1 MQHFSRSCID
11 CFDWI
16 FSVGK
21 ERLVLKY
28 SVNFE
33 NMGAA
38 FAVPAAVVDQHL
50 RLCGVLQ
57 LKVLLLLLRQGR
69 PMTDQEIGSFLRQDP
84 ADVRDAAL
92 YWENCGLLRS
102 EGGEAAACPVNPETV
117 VAAPVREL
125 TQEEPRRTV
134 VASDSRR
141 FTRAECAELA
151 AKDSTLLSLLHK
163 AQEITGCPLTSMD
176 MQCLTALYA
185 YYGLTPEFILTVMGY
200 CRSVDKLNMRYVEKT
215 AASWQ
220 EKGIE
225 TAQEAERYIDY
236 LTQRRSNEG
245 QVRSAFGINDRNLT
259 TREREMIASWYG
271 ELGFGIDVIRLAYE
285 RAVENTGKLSF
296 AYINKVLQNWHRE
309 GVRTAADAANASA
322 RRAPAQEHGTSYSIQ
337 EIEDRVL
344 SDFIDR

>member
-11 CFDWI
+11 WFDWI

-259 TREREMIASWYG
+259 TREREMIDSWYG

>member
-1 MQHFSRSCID
+1 MQHFSRSCTD
-11 CFDWI
+11 WFDWI
-16 FSVGK
+16 ISAGK

-125 TQEEPRRTV
+125 AQEEPRRTV

-259 TREREMIASWYG
+259 TREREMIDSWYG

>member
-1 MQHFSRSCID
+1 MQHFSRSCTD
-11 CFDWI
+11 WFDWI

-102 EGGEAAACPVNPETV
+102 EGGEVAACPVNLETV

>member
-1 MQHFSRSCID
+1 MQHFSRSCTD
-11 CFDWI
+11 WFDWI

-117 VAAPVREL
+117 VPAPVREL

-322 RRAPAQEHGTSYSIQ
+322 RRAPAQEHGPSYSIQ

>member
-1 MQHFSRSCID
+1 MQHFSRSCTD
-11 CFDWI
+11 WFDWI

-102 EGGEAAACPVNPETV
+102 EGGEAAACPVNLETV
-117 VAAPVREL
+117 APAPVREL

-259 TREREMIASWYG
+259 TREREMIDSWYG

>member
-1 MQHFSRSCID
+1 MQHFSRSCTD
-11 CFDWI
+11 WFDWI

-102 EGGEAAACPVNPETV
+102 EGGEAAACPVNLETV
-117 VAAPVREL
+117 VPAPVREL

-259 TREREMIASWYG
+259 TREREMIDSWYG

>member
-1 MQHFSRSCID
+1 M
-11 CFDWI
+11 
-16 FSVGK
+16 
-21 ERLVLKY
+21 KY

-102 EGGEAAACPVNPETV
+102 EGGEAAACPVNLETV
-117 VAAPVREL
+117 VPAPVREL

-259 TREREMIASWYG
+259 TREREMIDSWYG

>member
-1 MQHFSRSCID
+1 MQHFSRSCTD
-11 CFDWI
+11 WFDWI

-102 EGGEAAACPVNPETV
+102 EGGEAAACPVNLETV
-117 VAAPVREL
+117 VPAPVREL

-225 TAQEAERYIDY
+225 TAQEAERYIDD

-259 TREREMIASWYG
+259 TREREMIDSWYG

>member
-1 MQHFSRSCID
+1 M
-11 CFDWI
+11 
-16 FSVGK
+16 
-21 ERLVLKY
+21 KY

-69 PMTDQEIGSFLRQDP
+69 AMSDQEIAAFLRQDP

-92 YWENCGLLRS
+92 YWENCGLLRA
-102 EGGEAAACPVNPETV
+102 ENGEEPGTVTSKPEMAAAV
-117 VAAPVREL
+117 VAAPAREL
-125 TQEEPRRTV
+125 AREEPRRTV
-134 VASDSRR
+134 VAADSRR

-151 AKDSTLLSLLHK
+151 ARDNTLMSLLHK
-163 AQEITGCPLTSMD
+163 AQEIIGCTLTSMD

-185 YYGLTPEFILTVMGY
+185 YYGLSPEFILTVMGY
-200 CRSVDKLNMRYVEKT
+200 CKSIDKLSMRYVEKT

-220 EKGIE
+220 EKGID
-225 TAQEAERYIDY
+225 TVPEAERYIDY
-236 LTQRRSNEG
+236 LSRRRSNEG
-245 QVRSAFGINDRNLT
+245 QVRAAFGINDRSLT
-259 TREREMIASWYG
+259 TREKEMIASWYG
-271 ELGFGIDVIRLAYE
+271 ELGYGIDVIRLAYE

-309 GVRTAADAANASA
+309 GVRTAADAANASV
-322 RRAPAQEHGTSYSIQ
+322 RRAPAQENGTSYSIQ

-344 SDFIDR
+344 ADFIDR

>member
-1 MQHFSRSCID
+1 MQHFSRSCTD
-11 CFDWI
+11 WFDWI

-102 EGGEAAACPVNPETV
+102 EGGEAAACPVNLETV
-117 VAAPVREL
+117 VPAPVREL

>member
-1 MQHFSRSCID
+1 MQHFSRSCTD
-11 CFDWI
+11 WFDWI

-102 EGGEAAACPVNPETV
+102 EGGEAAACSVNLETV
-117 VAAPVREL
+117 VPAPVREL

>member
-11 CFDWI
+11 WFDWI

-117 VAAPVREL
+117 VPAPVREL
-125 TQEEPRRTV
+125 AQEEPRRTV

>member
-1 MQHFSRSCID
+1 MQHFSRSCTD
-11 CFDWI
+11 WFDWI

-102 EGGEAAACPVNPETV
+102 EGGEAAACPVNLETV
-117 VAAPVREL
+117 VPAPVREL

-259 TREREMIASWYG
+259 TREREMIDSWYG

-322 RRAPAQEHGTSYSIQ
+322 RRALAQEHGTSYSIQ

>member
-1 MQHFSRSCID
+1 MQHFSRSCTD
-11 CFDWI
+11 WFDWI

-102 EGGEAAACPVNPETV
+102 EGGEVAACPVNPETV

-125 TQEEPRRTV
+125 AQEESRRTV

-236 LTQRRSNEG
+236 LTQQRSNEG

-337 EIEDRVL
+337 EIEDRML

>member
-1 MQHFSRSCID
+1 MQHFSRSCTD
-11 CFDWI
+11 WFDWI

>member
-1 MQHFSRSCID
+1 M
-11 CFDWI
+11 
-16 FSVGK
+16 
-21 ERLVLKY
+21 KY

-69 PMTDQEIGSFLRQDP
+69 AMSDQEIAAFLRQDP

-92 YWENCGLLRS
+92 YWENCGLLRA
-102 EGGEAAACPVNPETV
+102 ENGDEPGTVIAKPEMAAAV

-125 TQEEPRRTV
+125 AREEPRRTV
-134 VASDSRR
+134 VAADSRR

-151 AKDSTLLSLLHK
+151 ARDNTLMSLLHK
-163 AQEITGCPLTSMD
+163 AQEIIGCTLTSMD

-185 YYGLTPEFILTVMGY
+185 YYGLSPEFILTVMGY
-200 CRSVDKLNMRYVEKT
+200 CKSIDKLSMRYVEKT

-220 EKGIE
+220 EKGID
-225 TAQEAERYIDY
+225 TVPEAERYIDY
-236 LTQRRSNEG
+236 LSRRRSNEG
-245 QVRSAFGINDRNLT
+245 QVRAAFGINDRSLT
-259 TREREMIASWYG
+259 TREKEMIASWYG
-271 ELGFGIDVIRLAYE
+271 ELGYGIDVIRLAYE

-322 RRAPAQEHGTSYSIQ
+322 RRAPAQENGTSYSIQ

-344 SDFIDR
+344 ADFIDR

>member
-1 MQHFSRSCID
+1 MQHFSRSCTD
-11 CFDWI
+11 WFDWI

-102 EGGEAAACPVNPETV
+102 EGGEAAACPVNPEMV

-125 TQEEPRRTV
+125 AQEEPRRTV

-185 YYGLTPEFILTVMGY
+185 YDGLTPEFILTVMGY

-259 TREREMIASWYG
+259 TREREMIDSWYG

>member
-1 MQHFSRSCID
+1 MFVPERNG
-11 CFDWI
+11 WI
-16 FSVGK
+16 
-21 ERLVLKY
+21 LKY

-69 PMTDQEIGSFLRQDP
+69 AMSDQEIAAFLRQDP
-84 ADVRDAAL
+84 ADIRDAAL

-102 EGGEAAACPVNPETV
+102 EGDGERTAAPNPEPAAV
-117 VAAPVREL
+117 VAAPAREMAR
-125 TQEEPRRTV
+125 EEPRRTV
-134 VASDSRR
+134 IAADSRR

-151 AKDSTLLSLLHK
+151 ARDNTLMSLLHK
-163 AQEITGCPLTSMD
+163 AQEIIGSTLTSMD

-185 YYGLTPEFILTVMGY
+185 YYGLSPEFILTVMGY
-200 CRSVDKLNMRYVEKT
+200 CKSIDKLSMRYVEKT

-220 EKGIE
+220 EKGID
-225 TAQEAERYIDY
+225 TVPEAERYIDY
-236 LTQRRSNEG
+236 LSRRHSNEG
-245 QVRSAFGINDRNLT
+245 QVRAAFGINDRSLT
-259 TREREMIASWYG
+259 TREKEMIASWYG
-271 ELGFGIDVIRLAYE
+271 ELGYGIDVIRLAYE

-322 RRAPAQEHGTSYSIQ
+322 RRAPVQGGETSYNIQ

-344 SDFIDR
+344 ADFMNR

>member
-1 MQHFSRSCID
+1 MQHFSRSCTD
-11 CFDWI
+11 WFDWI

-125 TQEEPRRTV
+125 AQEEPRRTV

-259 TREREMIASWYG
+259 TREREMIDSWYG

>member
-1 MQHFSRSCID
+1 MQHFSRSCTD
-11 CFDWI
+11 WFDWI

-102 EGGEAAACPVNPETV
+102 EGGEAAACPVNPEMV

-125 TQEEPRRTV
+125 AQEEPRRTV

-259 TREREMIASWYG
+259 TREREMIDSWYG

>member
-1 MQHFSRSCID
+1 M
-11 CFDWI
+11 
-16 FSVGK
+16 
-21 ERLVLKY
+21 KY

-92 YWENCGLLRS
+92 YWESCGLLRS

-125 TQEEPRRTV
+125 AQEEPRRTV

-163 AQEITGCPLTSMD
+163 AQEIIGCPLTSMD

-200 CRSVDKLNMRYVEKT
+200 CRSIDKLNMRYVEKT

-225 TAQEAERYIDY
+225 TVPEAERYIDY